1 LTPIL
6 KQRSSKEEKI
16 FSQRKQGEYQ
26 DKENQDPQKQGKK
39 KIGGILQKFGS
50 SVLQN
55 GAIVDIK
62 TKLPY
67 KALVK
72 KSEDFEN
79 ALLHPKMRLIQ
90 VFGDPSVLIRGN
102 DRIIT
107 RGERELEE
115 AKVYMALVGLQ
126 GILNKN
132 TKDRKLLKEYIGI
145 LTSRMRSDPTKLEEI
160 ITFFITGKPIL
171 REIIYT
177 LQIGEHVVDF
187 LFMSIKENFDMKSE
201 NDNDDENQFFVSEVM
216 NKASDITASEF
227 NAFKMIRNIYQFK
240 RESDLIQL
248 VEELRKDNSKRTKE
262 GEIKTK
268 LLIKLIKM
276 LTFIKWKEDS
286 SNSKN
291 SFNFSEASQF
301 SKVETKYKDDI
312 LTMIFEEI
320 ISDLYSISSEDLDKE
335 VLVKA
340 HQVIQGIIKRDF
352 SYLFET
358 LVLSEGSKLE
368 KTKTM
373 NSQPSGPS
381 PSLKAEQP
389 LLEKVLELFGVDLR
403 EDLNSKTNVRLVKVF
418 LTLANGDLSAFRNRK
433 GYKTAINAVVED
445 LVELQFFESL
455 HFKKDVS
462 KKTLSTSCRSTVLGC

>member
-1 LTPIL
+1 MTPIL

-160 ITFFITGKPIL
+160 ITFFITGKRI
-171 REIIYT
+171 
-177 LQIGEHVVDF
+177 
-187 LFMSIKENFDMKSE
+187 
-201 NDNDDENQFFVSEVM
+201 
-216 NKASDITASEF
+216 
-227 NAFKMIRNIYQFK
+227 
-240 RESDLIQL
+240 
-248 VEELRKDNSKRTKE
+248 
-262 GEIKTK
+262 
-268 LLIKLIKM
+268 
-276 LTFIKWKEDS
+276 
-286 SNSKN
+286 
-291 SFNFSEASQF
+291 
-301 SKVETKYKDDI
+301 
-312 LTMIFEEI
+312 
-320 ISDLYSISSEDLDKE
+320 
-335 VLVKA
+335 
-340 HQVIQGIIKRDF
+340 
-352 SYLFET
+352 
-358 LVLSEGSKLE
+358 
-368 KTKTM
+368 
-373 NSQPSGPS
+373 
-381 PSLKAEQP
+381 
-389 LLEKVLELFGVDLR
+389 
-403 EDLNSKTNVRLVKVF
+403 
-418 LTLANGDLSAFRNRK
+418 
-433 GYKTAINAVVED
+433 
-445 LVELQFFESL
+445 FFE
-455 HFKKDVS
+455 
-462 KKTLSTSCRSTVLGC
+462 